1 MSCSK
6 SLICDARC
14 LRIKSWNSY
23 KFCTFKMKRY
33 DYDDERS
40 ARNESKTNGET
51 INSYFWFTHFSLNWQ
66 REFIQHF
73 LLPFR
78 LDILNEFF
86 FSLTHSLAIHAAV
99 YKYFFFRSEWI
110 AFASS
115 FGTNYSLTN
124 YYNMMTES
132 SLTTE
137 VTISSLFFASPSSSV
152 LHKKTTYSN
161 EWTWEHNF
169 ILFHF
174 HHRDA

>member
-1 MSCSK
+1 MP
-6 SLICDARC
+6 DASE
-14 LRIKSWNSY
+14 L
-23 KFCTFKMKRY
+23 KFEIFQIFAPLKWRNG
-33 DYDDERS
+33 YDDERS

-86 FSLTHSLAIHAAV
+86 PLSLTHSLAIHAAV
-99 YKYFFFRSEWI
+99 YKYFFRSEWI

-115 FGTNYSLTN
+115 FGTNYSLTIIIIFS
-124 YYNMMTES
+124 MTES

-137 VTISSLFFASPSSSV
+137 VTISSLRFCCCYFFCV
-152 LHKKTTYSN
+152 NVT
-161 EWTWEHNF
+161 F
-169 ILFHF
+169 IISQSCIKIQK
-174 HHRDA
+174 